1 MNKGSDLI
9 IYLLVYNFSYET
21 GNSLSLKNNPTQK
34 GIINNMEKIKTP
46 FLDTIYHLR
55 TIEQIILYDKLI
67 TIAQTEETEVVLFLE
82 TEYENEILEY
92 PGIAPDFNAGAALWG
107 ARTLYLATQLLLH
120 REHKM
125 NDVKELLP
133 FYIGVLDASAIIS
146 ADLCLRFLPQIITKI
161 REIDPEDL
169 VIEILEKHLIQFH
182 YSAIGSDL
190 DTENVNFETLV
201 TNDCLLQLYIDRIVQ
216 RKSIRWAQS
225 DFIKKQLEI
234 GFGDYQKLF
243 WAQL

>member
-1 MNKGSDLI
+1 
-9 IYLLVYNFSYET
+9 
-21 GNSLSLKNNPTQK
+21 
-34 GIINNMEKIKTP
+34 MEKIKTP

-55 TIEQIILYDKLI
+55 TIEQVILYDKLI
-67 TIAQTEETEVVLFLE
+67 TIAQTEEKEAVLFLE
-82 TEYENEILEY
+82 TEYEKEILEY
-92 PGIAPDFNAGAALWG
+92 PGTAPQFNGEAALWS

-125 NDVKELLP
+125 SDVKELLP
-133 FYIGVLDASAIIS
+133 FYKGKIDASAIIS
-146 ADLCLRFLPQIITKI
+146 SDLCLRFLPQIITEI
-161 REIDPEDL
+161 RKIDPEDL
-169 VIEILEKHLIQFH
+169 IIDILEKHLIHFH

-190 DTENVNFETLV
+190 DSENVNFEIIAE
-201 TNDCLLQLYIDRIVQ
+201 NDCLLQLYIDRVVQ
-216 RKSIRWAQS
+216 RKSIKWAQS